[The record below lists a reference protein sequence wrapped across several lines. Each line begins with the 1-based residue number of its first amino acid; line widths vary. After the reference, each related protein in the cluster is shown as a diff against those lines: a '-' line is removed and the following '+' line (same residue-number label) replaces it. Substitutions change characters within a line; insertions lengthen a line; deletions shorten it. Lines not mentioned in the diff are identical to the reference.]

1 MFMYVGTLR
10 FDLLLGDVRSLKEKR
25 SVIRPIVAELHR
37 KFAVS
42 VAETGEQDLYRRA
55 EIGIAMVSG
64 DLGHLKDVLD
74 RCERWM
80 VARPEVDLLSARQ
93 RVHGGDD

>member
-1 MFMYVGTLR
+1 MYVGTLS

-25 SVIRPIVAELHR
+25 SVVRPIVAELHR

-42 VAETGEQDLYRRA
+42 VAEVDGHDLYRRA
-55 EIGIAMVSG
+55 EIGLAVVSG
-64 DLGHLKDVLD
+64 DLGHLNDVLD

-80 VARPEVDLLSARQ
+80 AARPEVDLLSVRQ
-93 RVHGGDD
+93 RLHGDDD

>member
-1 MFMYVGTLR
+1 MYVGTLS

-42 VAETGEQDLYRRA
+42 VAETGDQDLYRRA
-55 EIGIAMVSG
+55 EIGIATVSG
-64 DLGHLKDVLD
+64 DLGHVKDVLD

-80 VARPEVDLLSARQ
+80 VARPEVDLLSTRQ
-93 RVHGGDD
+93 RIHGGDD